1 MQEQGRLPVRHSR
14 TARPR
19 FHRERESSFLR
30 NKAKKDR
37 VTSMNPENPSVDV
50 QVLDFIRD
58 PHGKDF
64 NILALAV
71 FAQQFQLNLPYQRFC
86 LTRGQTPD
94 TITCWQDIP
103 AVPTVA
109 FKELDLACGPPEKIF
124 LTSGTTRG
132 QEKRGRHLV
141 PDLALY
147 HASALVHFTACV
159 LPDNRRLQTLA
170 LIPTPAAQPQSSLT
184 QMGEWI
190 INDLSGEGSA
200 YFIDST
206 GVHIEAFAD
215 AVAHAQ
221 QEGIPVCILAIT
233 SALVAFFDWCA
244 AHDRHFAL
252 PGGSRIMD
260 TGGNKGM
267 QRQVS
272 RNGILQSC
280 WKYLKVA
287 GYYCVNEY
295 GMTEMA
301 SQFYDNV
308 LYNRFRQSNE
318 PRYKIA
324 PAWVRTL
331 VVDPETLQEVPPG
344 QVGILRHF
352 DLANSGSVIA
362 IQTDDLGYATGSGF
376 EITGRVP
383 GTEAR
388 GCALMLEELLAG
400 QEEHKA

>member
-1 MQEQGRLPVRHSR
+1 MKYRGTRQQHA
-14 TARPR
+14 THQARQVKILR
-19 FHRERESSFLR
+19 FTQ
-30 NKAKKDR
+30 NDKATPMNMP
-37 VTSMNPENPSVDV
+37 TSSVDA
-50 QVLDFIRD
+50 QVLDFIHD

-64 NILALAV
+64 NTLALTV
-71 FAQQFQLNLPYQRFC
+71 FAQQFQCNFPYQRFC

-94 TITCWQDIP
+94 TVTRWQDIP

-109 FKELDLACGPPEKIF
+109 FKELDLTCGPPEKIF
-124 LTSGTTRG
+124 LTSGTSRG
-132 QEKRGRHLV
+132 PEKRGRHLV

-147 HASALVHFTACV
+147 HASAISHFSACV
-159 LPDNRRLQTLA
+159 LPDNRRLRTLA
-170 LIPTPAAQPQSSLT
+170 LIPSPEARPQSSLT
-184 QMGEWI
+184 QMADWI
-190 INDLSGEGSA
+190 FKGLSSEGSN
-200 YFIDST
+200 YFIDPA
-206 GVHIEAFAD
+206 GLHIEAFAD
-215 AVAHAQ
+215 AVARAQ
-221 QEGIPVCILAIT
+221 HEGIPVCVLAIT
-233 SALVAFFDWCA
+233 SALVAFFDWCETNG
-244 AHDRHFAL
+244 RQFAL

-318 PRYKIA
+318 PRYKLG
-324 PAWVRTL
+324 PHWVRTL
-331 VVDPETLQEVPPG
+331 VVDPETLQEVPSG
-344 QVGILRHF
+344 RTGILRHF
-352 DLANSGSVIA
+352 DLANCGSVMA
-362 IQTDDLGYATGSGF
+362 IQTDDLGYTVGAGF

-383 GTEAR
+383 GAEAR

-400 QEEHKA
+400 QGERNA

>member
-1 MQEQGRLPVRHSR
+1 
-14 TARPR
+14 
-19 FHRERESSFLR
+19 
-30 NKAKKDR
+30 
-37 VTSMNPENPSVDV
+37 MNEMSQLSLVDQ
-50 QVLDFIRD
+50 QVLDFIRA
-58 PHGKDF
+58 PNGKDF
-64 NILALAV
+64 NALALAV

-86 LTRGQTPD
+86 RTRCHTPD
-94 TITCWQDIP
+94 TITRWQDIP

-109 FKELDLACGPPEKIF
+109 FKELDLTCGPPEKIF

-147 HASALVHFTACV
+147 RASALSHFSACV
-159 LPDNRRLQTLA
+159 LPDNRRQRTLA
-170 LIPTPAAQPQSSLT
+170 LIPSPEARPQSSLT
-184 QMGEWI
+184 QMAEWI
-190 INDLSGEGSA
+190 INDLSSAGST
-200 YFIDST
+200 YFIDPE

-215 AVAHAQ
+215 AIAQAQ

-233 SALVAFFDWCA
+233 SALVAFFDWCEA
-244 AHDRHFAL
+244 NDCHIAL

-267 QRQVS
+267 LRPVS
-272 RNGILQSC
+272 RNGVLQSC

-308 LYNRFRQSNE
+308 LYNRFRHSNE
-318 PRYKIA
+318 PRYKIG

-331 VVDPETLQEVPPG
+331 VVDPETLQEVPSG
-344 QVGILRHF
+344 QTGILRHF
-352 DLANSGSVIA
+352 DLANCGSVMA
-362 IQTDDLGYATGSGF
+362 IQTDDLGYTVGDGF

-383 GTEAR
+383 GSEAR
-388 GCALMLEELLAG
+388 GCALMLEEILTGQG
-400 QEEHKA
+400 QE